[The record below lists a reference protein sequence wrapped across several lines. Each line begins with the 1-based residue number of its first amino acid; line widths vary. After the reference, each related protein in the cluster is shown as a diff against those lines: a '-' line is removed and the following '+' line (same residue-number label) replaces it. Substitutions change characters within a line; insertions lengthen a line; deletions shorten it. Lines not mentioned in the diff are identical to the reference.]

1 MRIVSLCTHVP
12 HKRIPYSSGQ
22 FTLAWLSALS
32 READIELVVPATALT
47 LSAPKELPSNV
58 EITFI
63 PVDRERRL
71 LDRYHYNA
79 NGGITP
85 GRSVLSGFRGS
96 DKFEKAVAAADVVEI
111 HMHHLLPL
119 ASDVR
124 RISKGTPLTAIVHD
138 VMTQKASR
146 ETSLAT
152 GLKGKLGSYV
162 RAKRAARVEVQLINR
177 LDLALT
183 FSSKD
188 LAFLVDLGITTP
200 IEVIEPLVHMPDLN
214 ARPPMKQPSAPP
226 VVTFTGALFRSV
238 NSDSIRWFLEKVW
251 PTVHASVPE
260 ARLVIAGA
268 GPPEWLRRLHSG
280 TTIVT
285 GYVDDLDSVYRD
297 SSLFVAP
304 LVAGAGVKFK
314 VLDAMA
320 YGLPVIATPI
330 AAEGIVEE
338 AGEKC
343 FAAITTDPAEMAE
356 RIEFFL
362 RHSDA
367 AADVGFRAREWVQE
381 RFDFGPSAQR
391 ALASYTRLAATAVAS
406 RALNAGGPAA

>member
-1 MRIVSLCTHVP
+1 MQIVSLSTHVP
-12 HKRIPYSSGQ
+12 HKRIPRSSGQ
-22 FTLAWLSALS
+22 FSLAWLSALS
-32 READIELVVPATALT
+32 READIELVVPATALNV
-47 LSAPKELPSNV
+47 SAPRELPSNV
-58 EITFI
+58 EVTFI

-79 NGGITP
+79 NGGVTP
-85 GRSVLSGFRGS
+85 GRSVLAGFRAS

-124 RISKGTPLTAIVHD
+124 RISEGTPLTAIVHD
-138 VMTQKASR
+138 VMTQKVTR
-146 ETSLAT
+146 EASLAT
-152 GLKGKLGSYV
+152 GMKGKFGSYV
-162 RAKRAARVEVQLINR
+162 RAKRAARMELQLINR
-177 LDLALT
+177 LDHVLT

-188 LAFLVDLGITTP
+188 LALLVDLGVTAP
-200 IEVIEPLVHMPDLN
+200 IEVIAPLVHMPELQ
-214 ARPPMKQPSAPP
+214 ARLPMEQRPTDP

-238 NSDSIRWFLEKVW
+238 NSDSIRWFLEEVW

-260 ARLVIAGA
+260 AKLVIAGA
-268 GPPEWLRRLHSG
+268 DPPEWLRRLHSA

-320 YGLPVIATPI
+320 YGLPVVATPI

-338 AGEKC
+338 AGESC
-343 FAAITTDPAEMAE
+343 FAAVTTDPAEMAE

-367 AADVGFRAREWVQE
+367 AADVGSRAREWVQE
-381 RFDFGPSAQR
+381 RFDFGQSAQR
-391 ALASYTRLAATAVAS
+391 ALASYTRLTATGGGS
-406 RALNAGGPAA
+406 RALSAEGPAA

>member
-12 HKRIPYSSGQ
+12 FKGIRYSSGQ

-32 READIELVVPATALT
+32 READIELVVPATAVT
-47 LSAPKELPSNV
+47 LSAPRELPSNV
-58 EITFI
+58 EVTFV

-79 NGGITP
+79 NGGVTP
-85 GRSVLSGFRGS
+85 GRSVLSGFRAS

-119 ASDVR
+119 VTDVR
-124 RISKGTPLTAIVHD
+124 RISERTPVTAIVHD
-138 VMTQKASR
+138 VMTQKVAR
-146 ETSLAT
+146 EAQLAT
-152 GLKGKLGSYV
+152 GIKGKVGSYV
-162 RAKRAARVEVQLINR
+162 RTRQAARREVQLINR
-177 LDLALT
+177 LDHVLT
-183 FSSKD
+183 FSAKD
-188 LAFLVDLGITTP
+188 AALLMDLGITIPT
-200 IEVIEPLVHMPDLN
+200 EVIEPLVHLPELHD
-214 ARPPMKQPSAPP
+214 RPSVGQPPREP

-238 NSDSIRWFLEKVW
+238 NADSIRWFLDEVW
-251 PTVHASVPE
+251 PTVQTSVPE
-260 ARLVIAGA
+260 AKLVIAGA
-268 GPPEWLRRLHSG
+268 DPPEGVRRRHSS
-280 TTIVT
+280 TTVVT

-297 SSLFVAP
+297 TSLFVAP

-338 AGEKC
+338 AGEEC
-343 FAAITTDPAEMAE
+343 FAAVTADPAEMAE

-367 AADVGFRAREWVQE
+367 AADVGSRAREWVHE
-381 RFDFGPSAQR
+381 KFDFGQSAQR
-391 ALASYTRLAATAVAS
+391 ALASYARLAARSETS
-406 RALNAGGPAA
+406 RARNDGGPVV

>member
-22 FTLAWLSALS
+22 FTLAWLWALS

-47 LSAPKELPSNV
+47 LSAPRELPSNV
-58 EITFI
+58 EVTFI

-79 NGGITP
+79 NGGVTP
-85 GRSVLSGFRGS
+85 GRSVLSGFRAS

-119 ASDVR
+119 VSDVR
-124 RISKGTPLTAIVHD
+124 RISERTPVTAIVHD
-138 VMTQKASR
+138 VMTQKTAR
-146 ETSLAT
+146 EARLAT
-152 GLKGKLGSYV
+152 GMRGKVGSYV
-162 RAKRAARVEVQLINR
+162 RARQAARMEVQLINR
-177 LDLALT
+177 LDLAMT

-188 LAFLVDLGITTP
+188 VALLMDLGITIPT
-200 IEVIEPLVHMPDLN
+200 EVIEPLVHMPELH
-214 ARPPMKQPSAPP
+214 ARPPMGQPRRDP

-238 NSDSIRWFLEKVW
+238 NSDSIRWFLEEVW
-251 PTVHASVPE
+251 PTVHTSVPE
-260 ARLVIAGA
+260 AKLVIAGA
-268 GPPEWLRRLHSG
+268 DPPEWLRRCHNS

-330 AAEGIVEE
+330 AVEGIVEE
-338 AGEKC
+338 AGERC
-343 FAAITTDPAEMAE
+343 FAAITKDPAEMAE

-362 RHSDA
+362 RHLDA
-367 AADVGFRAREWVQE
+367 AADVGSRAREWVQE
-381 RFDFGPSAQR
+381 RFDFGQSARR
-391 ALASYTRLAATAVAS
+391 ALASYTRLAATSGAS
-406 RALNAGGPAA
+406 RALNAGDPVA

>member
-12 HKRIPYSSGQ
+12 HKGIPNSIGQ
-22 FTLAWLSALS
+22 FTLAWLTALS
-32 READIELVVPATALT
+32 READIELVVPATAAT
-47 LSAPKELPSNV
+47 LSAPRELPSNV
-58 EITFI
+58 EVTFI
-63 PVDRERRL
+63 PVDPERRL

-79 NGGITP
+79 YGGVTP
-85 GRSVLSGFRGS
+85 GRSVLSGFRAS
-96 DKFEKAVAAADVVEI
+96 DNFEKAVAAADVVEI

-119 ASDVR
+119 VSDIR
-124 RISKGTPLTAIVHD
+124 RISERTPVTVIVSD
-138 VMTQKASR
+138 VMTQKVSR
-146 ETSLAT
+146 EALLAT
-152 GLKGKLGSYV
+152 GMKRKLGSYV
-162 RAKRAARVEVQLINR
+162 RARRAARMELQLINR
-177 LDLALT
+177 LDHVLT

-188 LAFLVDLGITTP
+188 VALLMDLGITTP
-200 IEVIEPLVHMPDLN
+200 LEVIDPLVQMPELM
-214 ARPPMKQPSAPP
+214 AQPPIHP
-226 VVTFTGALFRSV
+226 VVTFTGALYRSV
-238 NSDSIRWFLEKVW
+238 NSDSIRWFLEEVW
-251 PTVHASVPE
+251 PTVHTSIPE
-260 ARLVIAGA
+260 AKLVIAGA
-268 GPPEWLRRLHSG
+268 DPPEWLRRRHNS

-338 AGEKC
+338 AGETC

-362 RHSDA
+362 RHLDA
-367 AADVGFRAREWVQE
+367 AAEVGSRAREWVHE
-381 RFDFGPSAQR
+381 RFDFGRSARR
-391 ALASYTRLAATAVAS
+391 ALASYRRLAATGAAS
-406 RALNAGGPAA
+406 RALNAGDPVA

>member
-12 HKRIPYSSGQ
+12 HKGIPYSSGQ
-22 FTLAWLSALS
+22 FTLTWLRALS
-32 READIELVVPATALT
+32 READIELVVPATPLN

-58 EITFI
+58 EVTFV

-79 NGGITP
+79 NGGVTP
-85 GRSVLSGFRGS
+85 GRSVLNGFRAS
-96 DKFEKAVAAADVVEI
+96 DRFEKAVAAADVVEV

-119 ASDVR
+119 VLDVR
-124 RISKGTPLTAIVHD
+124 RISERTPVTAIVHD
-138 VMTQKASR
+138 VMTQKATR
-146 ETSLAT
+146 EAQLAT
-152 GLKGKLGSYV
+152 GVRGRVGSYV
-162 RAKRAARVEVQLINR
+162 RVRRAARKEVQLINR

-188 LAFLVDLGITTP
+188 VALLMDLGITVPT
-200 IEVIEPLVHMPDLN
+200 EVIEPLVHMPDLH
-214 ARPPMKQPSAPP
+214 ARPSMGQAPQDP

-238 NSDSIRWFLEKVW
+238 NSDSIRWFLDEVW
-251 PTVHASVPE
+251 PIVHTSVPE
-260 ARLVIAGA
+260 AKLIIAGA
-268 GPPEWLRRLHSG
+268 DPPEWLRRRHNS

-285 GYVDDLDSVYRD
+285 GYVDDLDSVYRN

-338 AGEKC
+338 AGASC
-343 FAAITTDPAEMAE
+343 FAAVTTDPAEMAE

-362 RHSDA
+362 RHLDA
-367 AADVGFRAREWVQE
+367 AADVGARAREWVHE
-381 RFDFGPSAQR
+381 TFDFGRSARR
-391 ALASYTRLAATAVAS
+391 ALASYARLAATGETS
-406 RALNAGGPAA
+406 RALNAGDPVS